1 MFDPDE
7 LRTVVSVENARIEP
21 AVPAED
27 VPVFDTIGGGQ
38 FMFNPMTGE
47 LNMLLMSP
55 AGFHHHICG
64 SIIDLFNQIVGEVSL
79 PGSDG

>member
-1 MFDPDE
+1 
-7 LRTVVSVENARIEP
+7 
-21 AVPAED
+21 
-27 VPVFDTIGGGQ
+27 
-38 FMFNPMTGE
+38 MFNPMTGE

-79 PGSDG
+79 PGSDGEDGTGLLVHIRES